1 MSRPSSVIYV
11 GSKVGE
17 EIDCIIC
24 NQRFWPQS
32 SENADIRICSDCECN
47 IQSNCDEFCLSNNC
61 EEDDVISYES
71 SDEEDANV
79 SKRAS

>member
-11 GSKVGE
+11 GSQVGE

-24 NQRFWPQS
+24 NQQFRPQS
-32 SENADIRICSDCECN
+32 SENADIRICSNCECY
-47 IQSNCDEFCLSNNC
+47 IQSNCDEFCLSDDC
-61 EEDDVISYES
+61 EVDDVISCES
-71 SDEEDANV
+71 SDEEDGNV